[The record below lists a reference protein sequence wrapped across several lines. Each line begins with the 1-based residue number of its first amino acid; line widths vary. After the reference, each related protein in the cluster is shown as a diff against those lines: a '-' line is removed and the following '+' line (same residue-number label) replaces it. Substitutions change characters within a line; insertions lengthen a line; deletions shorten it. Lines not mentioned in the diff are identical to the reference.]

1 MMVALYSVFI
11 IEMAVILMNL
21 MIGLAISNIQVN
33 PLQLNIPI
41 ICWKCGSCSGLS
53 QASLSYVSLQ
63 LAVNA

>member
-33 PLQLNIPI
+33 PLQLKIPHL
-41 ICWKCGSCSGLS
+41 C
-53 QASLSYVSLQ
+53 
-63 LAVNA
+63 